1 MNIIIV
7 DDEKMITEDLR
18 ADIKELFPNAT
29 VDIAYDADAALSLA
43 KDKEYAV
50 ALLDIE
56 MPGTGGIDL
65 ARRLIARY
73 PAINIIFVTGYK
85 QYALDA
91 HELYCSA
98 FLLKPVDRRKLK
110 KAFENLRRPFIDFP
124 ENFSSDYYQGNSA
137 IGKHLEVLRK
147 QRNISTQKLADL
159 MGVTRQT
166 IYRWESG
173 ERTPDVVTLF
183 RLIRLLG
190 GSVEELFKHI

>member
-1 MNIIIV
+1 
-7 DDEKMITEDLR
+7 MITEDLR
-18 ADIKELFPNAT
+18 TDIKELFPNAT

-65 ARRLIARY
+65 ARRLIAMY

-124 ENFSSDYYQGNSA
+124 ENFSSDYYQGNSS
-137 IGKHLEVLRK
+137 IGRHLEVLRK

-173 ERTPDVVTLF
+173 ERTPDVVTLL
-183 RLIRLLG
+183 RLVRLLG
-190 GSVEELFKHI
+190 SNIEDLLKNI